1 MMVNFM
7 QLYVVSYV
15 VRMQL
20 DMLDNDNIMTVNAF
34 EVVQKMPTDQK
45 DCHKC
50 SLYGIVSIQP
60 QYIQQKRLDAN
71 KTHPAQLKET
81 EEDILKFVQK
91 KVK

>member
-34 EVVQKMPTDQK
+34 EVVQKMPIDQK

-50 SLYGIVSIQP
+50 SLYGIVSI
-60 QYIQQKRLDAN
+60 
-71 KTHPAQLKET
+71 
-81 EEDILKFVQK
+81 
-91 KVK
+91 

>member
-1 MMVNFM
+1 MARATLHQLSSEWQVQMEIFFMMVNFM

-50 SLYGIVSIQP
+50 SLYGIVSI
-60 QYIQQKRLDAN
+60 
-71 KTHPAQLKET
+71 
-81 EEDILKFVQK
+81 
-91 KVK
+91 

>member
-1 MMVNFM
+1 MEIFFMMVNFM

-45 DCHKC
+45 DCRKC
-50 SLYGIVSIQP
+50 SLV
-60 QYIQQKRLDAN
+60 
-71 KTHPAQLKET
+71 
-81 EEDILKFVQK
+81 
-91 KVK
+91 

>member
-45 DCHKC
+45 DCRKC
-50 SLYGIVSIQP
+50 SLV
-60 QYIQQKRLDAN
+60 
-71 KTHPAQLKET
+71 
-81 EEDILKFVQK
+81 
-91 KVK
+91 